1 MTVNISGSEIDG
13 MGIRG
18 YLTLKGEEVTLKDG
32 VVTMPKKSICIL
44 K

>member
-1 MTVNISGSEIDG
+1 MIDG
-13 MGIRG
+13 MGMRG
-18 YLTLKGEEVTLKDG
+18 YLTLNGEEITMEDG